1 MKKQQHVHQFSVHM
15 SISTIAMYCN
25 HHQHND
31 ILASVDLVRANATW
45 LRIARLDSSY
55 MYDQILNSP
64 SILTS
69 PFEQNS
75 LECDVK
81 QIKQTSC

>member
-45 LRIARLDSSY
+45 LRIARLDFS
-55 MYDQILNSP
+55 YDQILNSP
-64 SILTS
+64 SIVTF

-75 LECDVK
+75 LERSVK
-81 QIKQTSC
+81 QIKKKSC

>member
-1 MKKQQHVHQFSVHM
+1 MFINSM
-15 SISTIAMYCN
+15 FTLSISTIAMYCN

-31 ILASVDLVRANATW
+31 VETSVDLVRANATW
-45 LRIARLDSSY
+45 LRIARLDFS
-55 MYDQILNSP
+55 YDQILNSP

-81 QIKQTSC
+81 TDKTNIVLRCYNE

>member
-1 MKKQQHVHQFSVHM
+1 MLAM
-15 SISTIAMYCN
+15 SCN

-31 ILASVDLVRANATW
+31 VEISVDLVCANATW
-45 LRIARLDSSY
+45 LRIARLDFSN
-55 MYDQILNSP
+55 DQILNSP

-75 LECDVK
+75 LERDVK
-81 QIKQTSC
+81 TDKTNIVLRCYK